1 MVRPDRHHHCAR
13 SLHFWKNLSHALSS
27 NGKEKLQLPGVG
39 EADLTFEA
47 WQSPESDRIPWGCG
61 VGGAR
66 GRALGPWGRG
76 SAPSSG
82 GRGCGPGPLAAT
94 SRRRPQPG
102 ERGRSEARAVGPP
115 RARPRSPVPPASP
128 PCPASTTSSWRSPSG
143 GCCAHCAGS
152 PCASLCRCL
161 LAATASATP
170 ACRSSSGATPGAVG
184 FGAGGEGTARGRA
197 RARDTSGLC
206 LRGRPVTSG
215 APTMMSR
222 GGSDVRALGRTPR
235 TQA

>member
-1 MVRPDRHHHCAR
+1 MVRPDRHHHSAR
-13 SLHFWKNLSHALSS
+13 SLHFCKNLSHALSS

-102 ERGRSEARAVGPP
+102 KRGRSEARAVGPP

>member
-1 MVRPDRHHHCAR
+1 M
-13 SLHFWKNLSHALSS
+13 W
-27 NGKEKLQLPGVG
+27 
-39 EADLTFEA
+39 
-47 WQSPESDRIPWGCG
+47 ESWNTLIEGREGDGILRACG
-61 VGGAR
+61 VGGVR
-66 GRALGPWGRG
+66 GRALGPWGRS

-82 GRGCGPGPLAAT
+82 GRGCGPGPVSAA

-102 ERGRSEARAVGPP
+102 NAARARRAAVGPP
-115 RARPRSPVPPASP
+115 RARPRSPVPGARP

-143 GCCAHCAGS
+143 GCCAHCAGN
-152 PCASLCRCL
+152 PCASLCRCP

-170 ACRSSSGATPGAVG
+170 ACRSSSGATRGRWASAG
-184 FGAGGEGTARGRA
+184 GAGGEGSAWGPA
-197 RARDTSGLC
+197 QAGDTSRLC

-222 GGSDVRALGRTPR
+222 GGSDVRALGRTLR